1 MISSTITIMSL
12 RPAIDGPLEFDLKHI
27 LHALRPFLSEWVW
40 CIQKVD
46 WLGDDIS
53 EDVCQKVAG
62 TGANGLWISSDALLE
77 IVNKVY
83 QTIEGVFLA
92 FPIATDPGTLPLKD
106 IELKYFPTS
115 PASLAIVAID
125 GSFFEVYT
133 KDAKHIGALQIF
145 EGIQY
150 ENPNLYF

>member
-1 MISSTITIMSL
+1 MISSTVTIISL
-12 RPAIDGPLEFDLKHI
+12 RPAVDRPLELDLKHI

-46 WLGDDIS
+46 WLGDDSS

-62 TGANGLWISSDALLE
+62 MGANGLWISSDALLE
-77 IVNKVY
+77 SVNKVY
-83 QTIEGVFLA
+83 QTIEGDFLA
-92 FPIATDPGTLPLKD
+92 FPIATDPRVLPLKE

-115 PASLAIVAID
+115 SAVLAIVAID

-133 KDAKHIGALQIF
+133 KDAKHIEALQVF